1 MRGKLILRQNEQ
13 CRIAKTGINKMEY
26 PLVKDIT
33 GYDVWIEVTN
43 FHYIIISCVSVIGFG
58 KECRANQTPVKMQ
71 SVPP

>member
-1 MRGKLILRQNEQ
+1 
-13 CRIAKTGINKMEY
+13 MEY

-33 GYDVWIEVTN
+33 GYDVSIEVTN